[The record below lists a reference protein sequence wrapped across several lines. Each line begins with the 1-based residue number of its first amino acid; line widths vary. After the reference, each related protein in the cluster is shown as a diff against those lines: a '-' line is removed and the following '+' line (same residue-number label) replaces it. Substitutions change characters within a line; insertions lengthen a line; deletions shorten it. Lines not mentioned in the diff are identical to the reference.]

1 MRSSRL
7 GHLPARAAAITSI
20 SSSKMNSMAGCF
32 AEAFSGGFIDN
43 SLKVVD

>member
-1 MRSSRL
+1 
-7 GHLPARAAAITSI
+7 
-20 SSSKMNSMAGCF
+20 MNSMAGCF